1 MQNAPSLSVTRS
13 LMQSLGEHA
22 AGGII
27 DGWKEDDKEPIA
39 YNLVQNYFYGDIPL
53 GIVSS
58 RPSSVTE
65 I

>member
-1 MQNAPSLSVTRS
+1 
-13 LMQSLGEHA
+13 MQSLGEHA

-58 RPSSVTE
+58 RPSSATE